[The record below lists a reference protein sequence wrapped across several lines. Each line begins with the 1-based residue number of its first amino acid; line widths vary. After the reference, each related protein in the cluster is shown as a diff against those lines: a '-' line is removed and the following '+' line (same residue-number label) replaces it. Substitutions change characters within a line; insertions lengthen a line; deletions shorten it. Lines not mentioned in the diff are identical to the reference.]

1 MRDNI
6 KYQFLKKLK
15 NKYHLVILN
24 DGTYEERITVK
35 ITPLLILS
43 ITMLVSFLLISSA
56 FLLFSFTPLKEYVPG
71 KTTTETKKELIKIS
85 IKVDSLVILLEE
97 RNLYVNNLRTIL
109 NGEVPI
115 NEISTTTSKNKNK
128 NSDLN
133 ISEEDSV
140 FRLIVEK
147 KTNGDYISVKPNGSI
162 YFYSPLS
169 GDFTEKYDRFKN
181 HFGVDIISNKGEFI
195 HSTSEGIVVLSN
207 WTKETGYVIAVQH
220 SEGFLSLYKH
230 NSSLLKEV
238 GDLVKTGEPIAIIGN
253 SGELSTGPHLHFEL
267 WKNGKSV
274 DPENYISF

>member
-15 NKYHLVILN
+15 NKYRLVILN
-24 DGTYEERITVK
+24 DGTFEERITVK

-43 ITMLVSFLLISSA
+43 ITMLVSFLLIIST

-85 IKVDSLVILLEE
+85 IKVDSLVILLEG
-97 RNLYVNNLRTIL
+97 RDLYVNNLRTIL
-109 NGEVPI
+109 NGGVPT
-115 NEISTTTSKNKNK
+115 NKISITTSENKNK

-133 ISEEDSV
+133 ISEKDSV
-140 FRLIVEK
+140 FRLMVER

-169 GDFTEKYDRFKN
+169 GDFTEKYDRLKN
-181 HFGVDIISNKGEFI
+181 HFGVDIISNK
-195 HSTSEGIVVLSN
+195 GIVVLSN

-220 SEGFLSLYKH
+220 TEGFLSLYKH

>member
-43 ITMLVSFLLISSA
+43 ITMLASFLLISSA

-140 FRLIVEK
+140 FRLIIEE

>member
-15 NKYHLVILN
+15 NKYRLVILN
-24 DGTYEERITVK
+24 DGTFEERITVK

-43 ITMLVSFLLISSA
+43 ITMLVSFLLIIST

-71 KTTTETKKELIKIS
+71 KTSTETKKELIKIS
-85 IKVDSLVILLEE
+85 TKLDSLVILLEG
-97 RNLYVNNLRTIL
+97 RDLYVNNLRTIL
-109 NGEVPI
+109 NGGVPT
-115 NEISTTTSKNKNK
+115 NEISITTSENKNK

-133 ISEEDSV
+133 ISEKDSV
-140 FRLIVEK
+140 FRLMVER

-169 GDFTEKYDRFKN
+169 GDFTEKYDRLKN

-195 HSTSEGIVVLSN
+195 HSTCEGIVVLSN

-220 SEGFLSLYKH
+220 TEGFLSLYKH

>member
-15 NKYHLVILN
+15 NKYRLVILN
-24 DGTYEERITVK
+24 DGTFEERITLK

-43 ITMLVSFLLISSA
+43 ITMLVSFLLIIST

-85 IKVDSLVILLEE
+85 IEVDSLVILLEG
-97 RNLYVNNLRTIL
+97 RDLYVNKLRTIL
-109 NGEVPI
+109 NGGVPT
-115 NEISTTTSKNKNK
+115 NEISITNSENKNK

-140 FRLIVEK
+140 FRLMVEK
-147 KTNGDYISVKPNGSI
+147 KTNGDYISVKSNGSI
-162 YFYSPLS
+162 HFYSPLS
-169 GDFTEKYDRFKN
+169 GDFTEKYDRLKN

-195 HSTSEGIVVLSN
+195 HSISEGVVVLSN

-230 NSSLLKEV
+230 NSRLLKEV
-238 GDLVKTGEPIAIIGN
+238 GDLVKIGDPIAIIGN